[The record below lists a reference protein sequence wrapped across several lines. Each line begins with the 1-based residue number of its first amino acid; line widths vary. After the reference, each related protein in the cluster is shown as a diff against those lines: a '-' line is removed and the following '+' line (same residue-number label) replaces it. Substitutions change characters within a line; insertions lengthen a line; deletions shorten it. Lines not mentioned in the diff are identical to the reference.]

1 VAGGAVVAVVVG
13 IGASVDVVDVVDVSD
28 AEASEHAA
36 SSASVTNAMKCLE
49 WFNTCPVLNRS

>member
-1 VAGGAVVAVVVG
+1 MAGGAVVAVG
-13 IGASVDVVDVVDVSD
+13 IGASVDVVDVSD